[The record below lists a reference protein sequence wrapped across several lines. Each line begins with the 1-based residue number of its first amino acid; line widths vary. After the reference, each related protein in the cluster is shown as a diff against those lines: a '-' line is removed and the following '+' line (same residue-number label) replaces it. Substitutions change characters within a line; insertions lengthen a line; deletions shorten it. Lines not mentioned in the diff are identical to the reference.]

1 VGKLKIN
8 MKGQEFDVRS
18 APISFIDLE
27 MTGLEGSKHEIVEIG
42 LVKVSQPE
50 LEIIEKWEAKV
61 RPEHPE
67 NADPEALKISGYDP
81 EKWKDAVSL
90 EEMMR
95 ILSEKAKGTILA
107 GWNISCDYA
116 FLDAAITRTGISL
129 ELHRRV
135 LDVNSYAAAKLGY
148 QFGAS
153 GLSSTAKSLGISLE
167 GHHTALPDAMACYEV
182 YKKVSS

>member
-1 VGKLKIN
+1 
-8 MKGQEFDVRS
+8 MKGKEFDTKN

-42 LVKVSQPE
+42 LVKVSQPG
-50 LEIIEKWEAKV
+50 LEIIEKWEVKV

-81 EKWKDAVSL
+81 EKWREAVSL

-95 ILSEKAKGTILA
+95 VLAEKVRGTILA
-107 GWNISCDYA
+107 GWNVMADYA
-116 FLDAAITRTGISL
+116 FLDSAVTKTGTSL
-129 ELHRRV
+129 DFHRRV

-153 GLSSTAKSLGISLE
+153 GLNATAKSLGISLE
-167 GHHTALPDAMACYEV
+167 GHHIALADAMATYEV
-182 YKKVSS
+182 YKMVSGK